1 MPKIFHLE
9 FFFQFLYSVCLGEKG
24 GGEEKGMV
32 VHRRKSLLVVVETPT
47 FTENN

>member
-9 FFFQFLYSVCLGEKG
+9 FFFQFLYSVCLGEKEAG
-24 GGEEKGMV
+24 EKGMV